1 VSIPEPTPPIAAR
14 KPTVHTAHGDERV
27 DDYHWLRDRENPE
40 VRAYLEAENA
50 YADAVMAPTRDLRDT
65 VYSEIVG
72 RVLETDSSAPV
83 RHGPW
88 RYYHRTVEGLQYRI
102 RCRVRTRRQR
112 PDPVPQLLL
121 GVPDCSGEEQVLLD
135 ENALAEGHAFFAL
148 EGFAVSPD
156 HRLLAYAIDTDG
168 DEVYTLRVRD
178 LDRGADLGDEIPRM
192 SGDVAWALDNRT
204 LYYTTLDDAHR
215 AYRCW
220 RHRLGADP
228 AGDKLV
234 FEEPDE
240 RFWLAIWRTRS
251 DDLLVLHLGSK
262 VSSEVWTLPA
272 GDPDADFTIVRPRR
286 QGVEYSVE
294 HHGDRLLIVTNDGA
308 PDFRLM
314 EAPLSDPS
322 AWRELIGPRR
332 DVKLDQ
338 VAAFADHLVFVERA
352 GGSPRL
358 RVHQLSTGS
367 EHVIDQPEDA
377 HDVWLER
384 NPEFATSFL
393 RYGYTS
399 LRTPMSVF
407 AYDLA
412 TRERTL
418 LKQQPVLG
426 YDPAGYVTERLWATA
441 PDGTRVPMSMVYKA
455 GTPRDGS
462 APAVLYGYGAYEIAS
477 DPYFSSARLSLLERG
492 VVFAIA
498 HVRGGGDLGRHWYEA
513 GKLHAKPNTFTDFIA
528 CAEHLVACGWTS
540 PSRLAIRGGS
550 AGGMLLGAVMN
561 TRPDL
566 FRAAIAQ
573 VPFAD
578 VLTTILDASLPLTVG
593 EWEEWGDP
601 HEPEFYRTIKSYSP
615 YDNVRSVRYPDLLV
629 TSGLHDVRVSYW
641 EPAKWV
647 AKLRATAVGNPRILL
662 KTEMGAGHGG
672 PSGRYDAWREEAFV
686 LAFILERLGVS
697 T

>member
-1 VSIPEPTPPIAAR
+1 MSISEPTPPIAAR
-14 KPTVHTAHGDERV
+14 KPTVHAVHGDERV

-50 YADAVMAPTRDLRDT
+50 YADAVMAGKRDLRDT
-65 VYSEIVG
+65 IYSEIVG
-72 RVLETDSSAPV
+72 RVLETDRSAPV

-88 RYYHRTVEGLQYRI
+88 RYYFRTVEGLQYPIHCRI
-102 RCRVRTRRQR
+102 H
-112 PDPVPQLLL
+112 DS
-121 GVPDCSGEEQVLLD
+121 GGEEQVLLD
-135 ENALAEGHAFFAL
+135 ENVLSEGHAFFAL

-156 HRLLAYAIDTDG
+156 HRLLAYAIDAEG

-178 LDRGADLGDEIPRM
+178 LDQCVDLGDEIPHT
-192 SGDVAWALDNRT
+192 GGNVAWALDNRT
-204 LYYTTLDDAHR
+204 LYYTTLDEAHR

-220 RHRLGADP
+220 RHQLGVDP
-228 AGDKLV
+228 AGDRLV

-240 RFWLAIWRTRS
+240 HFWLSIRRTRS

-262 VSSEVWTLPA
+262 VTSEVWTLPA

-286 QGVEYSVE
+286 HGVEYSVE

-322 AWRELIGPRR
+322 AWRELIGPRP

-358 RVHQLSTGS
+358 RVYQLSTAS

-384 NPEFATSFL
+384 NPEFATSLL

-399 LRTPMSVF
+399 LRTPTSVF
-407 AYDLA
+407 AYDLV

-426 YDPAGYVTERLWATA
+426 GYDPTDYVTERLWASA
-441 PDGTRVPMSMVYKA
+441 PDGTRVPMTMVCKV

-462 APAVLYGYGAYEIAS
+462 APAVLYGYGAYEIAI

-498 HVRGGGDLGRHWYEA
+498 HVRGGGDLGRHWYEG

-540 PSRLAIRGGS
+540 PTRLAIRGGS
-550 AGGMLLGAVMN
+550 AGGLLLGAVMN
-561 TRPDL
+561 SRPDL
-566 FRAAIAQ
+566 FRAAVAQ

-593 EWEEWGDP
+593 EWEEWGNP
-601 HEPEFYRTIKSYSP
+601 QELEFYRTIKSYSP

-647 AKLRATAVGNPRILL
+647 AKLRATTVGNPRILL

-686 LAFILERLGVS
+686 LAFILDRLGVS
-697 T
+697 R

>member
-1 VSIPEPTPPIAAR
+1 MSIPEPTPPIAAR